1 MKADGRREGR
11 GRSDTL
17 LRKVRVAADPLD
29 FTGRSVVVTGAASGI
44 GLACARAFAGAGA
57 AVVLSD
63 IDEEKNHAAAA
74 TVAAET
80 GARTLAIATDVAD
93 DPACARLI
101 EETVLAFERID
112 VLINNAGIIA
122 PGTILDL
129 SPEDFD
135 RVQSVNLRAAF
146 VLTQLA
152 ARDMVA
158 RGVKG
163 AIVNMGSVNSVLAIP
178 NQIAYV
184 TSKGGLQQ
192 LTKAAAL
199 GLAEHGIRVNAIGP
213 GSIMTDIL
221 RTVMTDEAARRT
233 ILSRTPLGRIGEPEE
248 IASVALFL
256 ASDMASYITG
266 QTIFP
271 DGGRMALNYT
281 VPIP

>member
-1 MKADGRREGR
+1 M
-11 GRSDTL
+11 
-17 LRKVRVAADPLD
+17 AADPLD

-44 GLACARAFAGAGA
+44 GLASARAFAGAGA
-57 AVVLSD
+57 AVVFSD
-63 IDEEKNHAAAA
+63 IDEKKNRAAAA

-80 GARTLAIATDVAD
+80 GARTLAIAADVAD
-93 DPACARLI
+93 DAACSRLI

-112 VLINNAGIIA
+112 VLINNAGIVA

-135 RVQSVNLRAAF
+135 RVLRVNLRAAF
-146 VLTQLA
+146 VLTQRA

-163 AIVNMGSVNSVLAIP
+163 SIVNMASVNSVLAIP
-178 NQIAYV
+178 NQVAYV

-199 GLAEHGIRVNAIGP
+199 GLAGHGIRVNAIGP

-221 RTVMTDEAARRT
+221 RKVMTDEAARRT
-233 ILSRTPLGRIGEPEE
+233 VLSRTPLGRLGEPEE

-266 QTIFP
+266 QTIYP
-271 DGGRMALNYT
+271 DGGRLALNYT
-281 VPIP
+281 VPVP